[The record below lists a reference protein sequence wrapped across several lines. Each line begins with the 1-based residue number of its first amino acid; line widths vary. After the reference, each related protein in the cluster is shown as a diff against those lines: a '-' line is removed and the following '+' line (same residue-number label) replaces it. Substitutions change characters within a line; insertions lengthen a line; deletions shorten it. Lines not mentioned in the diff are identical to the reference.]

1 MKIYVRKTE
10 GFAVFIK
17 IYALNIMETFPGVEE
32 LTINPA
38 KVLFRDEDIIGS
50 GDYDTV
56 YRATNDGINYDDKVV
71 VKKIRLSEFEKGFFT
86 YVKPMFQRF
95 YKNKIESMRREVNAQ
110 NKFSQNAVSP
120 RVFFADYEK
129 MYYVMERMD
138 KTLENMFRDDEFSP
152 ELANKMID
160 LFERSFSTNY
170 IHMNITVDNV
180 MWSDKLNDFRLI
192 DWGMFIKRSDVKDPR
207 MRSVIHDGLIW
218 QLQWIFKL
226 LTDKNPERWSDVH
239 ARYLQF
245 VRDNCFYDDKEKCL
259 VFSPQYAEKV
269 GPEVNARIE
278 KNIRNDYPNM
288 LN

>member
-1 MKIYVRKTE
+1 MAQSI
-10 GFAVFIK
+10 
-17 IYALNIMETFPGVEE
+17 ETFPGVEE

-38 KVLFRDEDIIGS
+38 KILFRPEDIIGS
-50 GDYDTV
+50 GGYGTV
-56 YRATNDGINYDDKVV
+56 YRATDDGTKYDDQVV
-71 VKKIRLSEFEKGFFT
+71 VKKIRLSEFEKGVFT

-95 YKNKIESMRREVNAQ
+95 YKGKVNSLRHEVKAQ
-110 NKFSQNAVSP
+110 NKFSQNGVSP
-120 RVFFADYEK
+120 RVFFVDYEK

-138 KTLENMFRDDEFSP
+138 KTLENMFRDDEFTP

-170 IHMNITVDNV
+170 IHMDISVENV

-207 MRSVIHDGLIW
+207 MRSVIHDGLVW
-218 QLQWIFKL
+218 ELQWIFKL

-245 VRDNCFYDDKEKCL
+245 VRDNCFYDNKEKCL
-259 VFSPQYAEKV
+259 VFSPQYAERDA
-269 GPEVNARIE
+269 PEVNARIK
-278 KNIRNDYPNM
+278 KNIMNNYARM
-288 LN
+288 LD

>member
-1 MKIYVRKTE
+1 MAQTI
-10 GFAVFIK
+10 
-17 IYALNIMETFPGVEE
+17 ETFPGVEE
-32 LTINPA
+32 LTINPT
-38 KVLFRDEDIIGS
+38 KVLFSPDDIIES
-50 GDYDTV
+50 GGYGTV
-56 YRATNDGINYDDKVV
+56 YRATDDGTKYDDEVV
-71 VKKIRLSEFEKGFFT
+71 VKKIRLSEFEKGVFS
-86 YVKPMFQRF
+86 YVKPMFQKF
-95 YKNKIESMRREVNAQ
+95 YKGKIDSMRREVNAQ
-110 NKFSQNAVSP
+110 NKFSQNGISP

-138 KTLENMFRDDEFSP
+138 KTLENMFSDDEFTP

-170 IHMNITVDNV
+170 IHMDLSVENV
-180 MWSDKLNDFRLI
+180 MWSNKLNDFRLI
-192 DWGMFIKRSDVKDPR
+192 DWGMLIKRSEVKDPR

-259 VFSPQYAEKV
+259 VFSPQYVQKV
-269 GPEVNARIE
+269 TPEVNDCIE
-278 KNIRNDYPNM
+278 KNIRDDYFKM